1 MVNRWSYNIA
11 TMPTSAKRYPLTIE
25 QSAQLREDL
34 ALIEERLQAI
44 VVLMRA
50 CHGEQSQAAIRAE
63 ETAGALQRFKW
74 ELERVQEKTQT
85 AGG

>member
-1 MVNRWSYNIA
+1 MS
-11 TMPTSAKRYPLTIE
+11 TSPKRHPLTSE
-25 QSAQLREDL
+25 QRVQLREDL
-34 ALIEERLQAI
+34 ALIEERLDGI

-63 ETAGALQRFKW
+63 ETAGALQRLKW
-74 ELERVQEKTQT
+74 QLERVQEKTQT

>member
-1 MVNRWSYNIA
+1 
-11 TMPTSAKRYPLTIE
+11 MPTSAKRHPLTSE
-25 QSAQLREDL
+25 QSAQLRDDL
-34 ALIEERLQAI
+34 AVIEERLQAV

-50 CHGEQSQAAIRAE
+50 CYGEQSQVAIRAE
-63 ETAGALQRFKW
+63 ETSGALQRLTW